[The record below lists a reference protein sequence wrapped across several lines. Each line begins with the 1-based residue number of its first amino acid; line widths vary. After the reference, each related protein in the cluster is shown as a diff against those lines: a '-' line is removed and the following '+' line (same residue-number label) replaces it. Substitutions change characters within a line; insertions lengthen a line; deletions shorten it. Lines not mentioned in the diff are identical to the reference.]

1 MVRRIAHLVS
11 VRLGMR
17 VNLRAE
23 LKSIVRDGAGYPQG
37 LVCGQESWVSGHWDW
52 DDGWLVAYD
61 TVSRALTPYH
71 LLSCCSFK
79 TAWVSYEEHDTMASL
94 WGEPDIVA
102 KDLDDCARQII
113 ERETQL
119 ARG

>member
-1 MVRRIAHLVS
+1 MRGSWHRTLGECPTRDARRLACRAKACPLRWRWLPPGTCLRPRKLGEWKLAR
-11 VRLGMR
+11 RL
-17 VNLRAE
+17 
-23 LKSIVRDGAGYPQG
+23 AGGIRY
-37 LVCGQESWVSGHWDW
+37 
-52 DDGWLVAYD
+52 
-61 TVSRALTPYH
+61 VSRALTPYH